1 MPRKK
6 KGTVL
11 DKIILVIRSQP
22 PAVKGVSRSAITK
35 YLKSELDCSNA
46 SAVKKAFQ
54 AGISSG
60 KLIQTGQS
68 FRVAGDPMPEIPP
81 DETVDIVDVTV
92 GTGSEAKS
100 GCTVVVGYEG
110 HLDNFDGPVFD
121 KSSKFAF
128 GIGAGDVIKGWD
140 MGINGMKVGG
150 VRELVV
156 PAKLG

>member
-1 MPRKK
+1 
-6 KGTVL
+6 
-11 DKIILVIRSQP
+11 
-22 PAVKGVSRSAITK
+22 
-35 YLKSELDCSNA
+35 
-46 SAVKKAFQ
+46 
-54 AGISSG
+54 
-60 KLIQTGQS
+60 
-68 FRVAGDPMPEIPP
+68 MPEIPP